1 MCISDVK
8 QFKSLFEYPYGTHT
22 FTIRFV
28 FFFNINLNVCMEN
41 YAHMQHL
48 YIRPLVFFS
57 QCWAS
62 AFQHVDTHKRKI

>member
-28 FFFNINLNVCMEN
+28 FFFKYKSQRVHGKLRT
-41 YAHMQHL
+41 YATFIHQA
-48 YIRPLVFFS
+48 PGVFFPMLG
-57 QCWAS
+57 QCFS
-62 AFQHVDTHKRKI
+62 TCGHT